1 MKSIIKTA
9 LLTFCLVFIAPVLAH
24 AGPTCSTKSED
35 DFIAGA
41 VKNNN
46 AQVLKAN
53 EKALT
58 TIITAIND
66 ARLKV
71 GQTAFDVDTLM
82 IGVFSY
88 EGARYVGTVMFKN
101 HCVVDGTVKVF
112 KADEFMAFMNQMGL
126 SADDFTVMR
135 GA

>member
-1 MKSIIKTA
+1 MSNLIKT
-9 LLTFCLVFIAPVLAH
+9 LLLVLGLVFVAPVLAH
-24 AGPTCSTKSED
+24 AGPACSTKSED

-41 VKNNN
+41 IKNNN

-53 EKALT
+53 DKARIAIL
-58 TIITAIND
+58 TAIND

-71 GQTAFDVDTLM
+71 GQTAFDVDSLM

-88 EGARYVGTVMFKN
+88 EGNQYVGTVMFKN
-101 HCVVDGTVKVF
+101 HCVVVGTVKVF
-112 KADEFMAFMNQMGL
+112 RADEFMAFLNQMGL
-126 SADDFTVMR
+126 TPDDFILMR